1 MLALI
6 DRATRDPRHGQ
17 IGALAALVLAGVVW
31 FGFEMPWW
39 RPTAALSGAISAQWL
54 GSRIMGLRFEWR
66 SAAITAL
73 SLTLLL
79 RTMGW
84 ELAALAAALAIGSKF
99 VLRVPGQHAGRH
111 IWNPAALAIVA
122 VTSLA
127 PGAWIS
133 TGQWG
138 VGGWIAIFIAGAGL
152 VVTRRAGRAEVAFL
166 FLGFWAA
173 LSLGRALWLG
183 DPMAIPLH
191 QMSSGALLV
200 FAFFMIS
207 DPMTQ
212 PWHRGARILWIGAV
226 AGLGFTLQHSWI
238 VTAGPL
244 WGLVLL
250 APLVPLLDW
259 LFPAPRKTW
268 TDPVHPSSIPERKG
282 AVA

>member
-1 MLALI
+1 MLAVI

-17 IGALAALVLAGVVW
+17 IAALGGLVCAGVLW

-39 RPTAALSGAISAQWL
+39 RPAAGLGGALGMQWL
-54 GSRIMGLRFEWR
+54 ASRLVGIPFEWR

-79 RTMGW
+79 RTMDW
-84 ELAALAAALAIGSKF
+84 QTAALAAALAVGSKF
-99 VLRVPGQHAGRH
+99 LLRLNGRH
-111 IWNPAALAIVA
+111 IWNPAALAIVL
-122 VTSLA
+122 VTTLL
-127 PGAWIS
+127 PGTWIS

-138 VGGWIAIFIAGAGL
+138 VGGWIAVFIAGAGL
-152 VVTRRAGRAEVAFL
+152 GITGRAGRAGVPFL

-173 LSLGRALWLG
+173 LSLGRAWWLG
-183 DPMAIPLH
+183 DPLAIPLH
-191 QMSSGALLV
+191 QMGSGALLI

-212 PWHRGARILWIGAV
+212 PWHPGARAAWLGA
-226 AGLGFTLQHSWI
+226 AAALGFTLQHAWI

-250 APLVPLLDW
+250 APLVPILDRI
-259 LFPAPRKTW
+259 LPAPRKTW
-268 TDPVHPSSIPERKG
+268 GTASLPQPKG
-282 AVA
+282 VAA

>member
-1 MLALI
+1 MLMLI
-6 DRATRDPRHGQ
+6 DQAMRDPRHGQ
-17 IGALAALVLAGVVW
+17 IAALGTLVLAGVIW

-39 RPTAALSGAISAQWL
+39 RPVAALSGALGAQWL
-54 GSRIMGLRFEWR
+54 AARLVRTPFELR

-84 ELAALAAALAIGSKF
+84 ELAALAAALAVGSKF
-99 VLRVPGQHAGRH
+99 VLRIRGRH

-127 PGAWIS
+127 SGAWIS

-152 VVTRRAGRAEVAFL
+152 AVTRRAGRAEVPFL

-183 DPMAIPLH
+183 DPLAIPLH
-191 QMSSGALLV
+191 QLSSGALLI

-212 PWHRGARILWIGAV
+212 PWHRGARVFWIGAV
-226 AGLGFTLQHSWI
+226 AALGFTLQHSWI

-244 WGLVLL
+244 WGLVLM
-250 APLVPLLDW
+250 APLVPLLDRV
-259 LFPAPRKTW
+259 FPAPRKTW
-268 TDPVHPSSIPERKG
+268 TDTVQTNPIPQRQG
-282 AVA
+282 AAA